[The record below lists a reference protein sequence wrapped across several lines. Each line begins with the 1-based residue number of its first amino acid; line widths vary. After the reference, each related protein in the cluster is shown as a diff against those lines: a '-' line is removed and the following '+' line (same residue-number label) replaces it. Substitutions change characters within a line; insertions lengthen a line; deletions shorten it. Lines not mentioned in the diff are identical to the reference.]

1 MNVGG
6 CGGCHPIAAVGLYT
20 LVAQHREHV
29 FERRQTFPDRGIGD
43 FAGTLVGNALLA
55 PGLRR
60 PRCGCGPAMANDPR
74 AKSQGPI
81 AAAGLRSL
89 NFTAVAA
96 EPMTTREMLV
106 TRALDKDD
114 QKLLRFVS
122 SGLVLD
128 DRAGRHRLNS
138 CRTSRMAARTSSSS
152 VCSAGGS
159 SIRRS
164 NAPCASSRACSAR
177 PLY

>member
-6 CGGCHPIAAVGLYT
+6 CGGCHPIAAVGLHT

-29 FERRQTFPDRGIGD
+29 FERRQTFPDRGIRD
-43 FAGTLVGNALLA
+43 FAGALVGNALLA

-89 NFTAVAA
+89 TS
-96 EPMTTREMLV
+96 
-106 TRALDKDD
+106 
-114 QKLLRFVS
+114 LR
-122 SGLVLD
+122 
-128 DRAGRHRLNS
+128 
-138 CRTSRMAARTSSSS
+138 
-152 VCSAGGS
+152 
-159 SIRRS
+159 
-164 NAPCASSRACSAR
+164 
-177 PLY
+177 